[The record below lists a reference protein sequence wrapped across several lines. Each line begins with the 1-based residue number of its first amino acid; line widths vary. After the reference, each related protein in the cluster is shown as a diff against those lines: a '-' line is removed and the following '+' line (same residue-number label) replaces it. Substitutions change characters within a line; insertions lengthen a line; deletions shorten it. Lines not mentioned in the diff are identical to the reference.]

1 MRGGFRVQHQE
12 EEEES
17 AFVSMT
23 DMTVS
28 FLFIVML
35 LLAFFASQ
43 YSENDTVSRTIYE
56 EVVTQRDRAREEIE
70 RLLALVSEKEKRIQ
84 EQSVEIDELRALVDE
99 KEKRVQAQ
107 SIEIDELNKKIAQLQ
122 QDIAKLEEVIAKS
135 KKPDPLEAYLTRS
148 AAERRR
154 ILETLRNQLKVD
166 FPDLQVV
173 ISEESDAL
181 RFQGEGLFDRGVS
194 TLKADRKAVVE
205 KIAARLEQ
213 ILPCYTLGPKKSWN
227 AECNPSLSIIEALQI
242 EGHTDSDGTPDSNL
256 NLSTARANSTFT
268 TMTASKPGLVDFQ
281 NFRNQPVLSVAGY
294 GQMRPIRKNDTPEGK
309 ATNRRVDL
317 RIIMYSPSRSDEIER
332 IRNSLG
338 KSDGVANGNP

>member
-1 MRGGFRVQHQE
+1 MRGGIRVQHQE

-28 FLFIVML
+28 FLFVVML

-43 YSENDTVSRTIYE
+43 YSESDTVSRTLYE
-56 EVVTQRDRAREEIE
+56 EVVVQRDSARQQIEELRNLVTEKERIIEVQSALVE
-70 RLLALVSEKEKRIQ
+70 RLRDEIADLKR
-84 EQSVEIDELRALVDE
+84 
-99 KEKRVQAQ
+99 
-107 SIEIDELNKKIAQLQ
+107 KIAE
-122 QDIAKLEEVIAKS
+122 LEEVIAKS

-154 ILETLRNQLKVD
+154 ILETLRDQLKVD
-166 FPDLQVV
+166 FPDLEVV

-194 TLKADRKAVVE
+194 TLKADRRAVVE

-213 ILPCYTLGPKKSWN
+213 ILPCYTLGQNKNWN
-227 AECNPSLSIIEALQI
+227 VECNPSLSIIEALQI

-268 TMTASKPGLVDFQ
+268 TMTASKPGLVDFH

-294 GQMRPIRKNDTPEGK
+294 GQMRPIRTNDTPEGK

-332 IRNSLG
+332 IRESLEKG
-338 KSDGVANGNP
+338 DG

>member
-1 MRGGFRVQHQE
+1 MRGGIRVQHQE

-28 FLFIVML
+28 FLFVVML

-43 YSENDTVSRTIYE
+43 YSESDTVSRTLYE
-56 EVVTQRDRAREEIE
+56 EVIAQRDSARQRIEEL
-70 RLLALVSEKEKRIQ
+70 RNLVTEKEKII
-84 EQSVEIDELRALVDE
+84 EVQSALVEKLRDE
-99 KEKRVQAQ
+99 IAELKR
-107 SIEIDELNKKIAQLQ
+107 KIAE
-122 QDIAKLEEVIAKS
+122 LEEVIAKS

-154 ILETLRNQLKVD
+154 ILETLRDQLKVD
-166 FPDLQVV
+166 FPDLEVV

-194 TLKADRKAVVE
+194 TLKADRRAVVE

-213 ILPCYTLGPKKSWN
+213 ILPCYTLGQNKNWN
-227 AECNPSLSIIEALQI
+227 VECNPSFSIIEALQI

-268 TMTASKPGLVDFQ
+268 TMTASKPGLVDFH

-294 GQMRPIRKNDTPEGK
+294 GQMRPIRTNDTPEGK

-332 IRNSLG
+332 IRESLEKG
-338 KSDGVANGNP
+338 DG

>member
-35 LLAFFASQ
+35 LLAFFASE
-43 YSENDTVSRTIYE
+43 YSENDTVSRTIHE
-56 EVVTQRDRAREEIE
+56 EVVAERDTALEEIKKL
-70 RLLALVSEKEKRIQ
+70 RALISDKEKRID
-84 EQSVEIDELRALVDE
+84 EQSVELDT
-99 KEKRVQAQ
+99 QQ
-107 SIEIDELNKKIAQLQ
+107 IEIAQLQ
-122 QDIAKLEEVIAKS
+122 KKIAELEEIIAKS

-181 RFQGEGLFDRGVS
+181 RFQGEGLFDRGIS
-194 TLKADRKAVVE
+194 TLKADRRAVVE

-227 AECNPSLSIIEALQI
+227 LECNPSLSIIEALQI

-294 GQMRPIRKNDTPEGK
+294 GQMRPIRKNDTLEGK

-332 IRNSLG
+332 IRASLE

>member
-43 YSENDTVSRTIYE
+43 YSENDTVSRTIHE
-56 EVVTQRDRAREEIE
+56 EVVAERDTALEEIE
-70 RLLALVSEKEKRIQ
+70 KLRALVSEKEKRID
-84 EQSVEIDELRALVDE
+84 EQSAEIYKQRDE
-99 KEKRVQAQ
+99 
-107 SIEIDELNKKIAQLQ
+107 ITQLQ
-122 QDIAKLEEVIAKS
+122 QKIAELEEIIAKS

-181 RFQGEGLFDRGVS
+181 RFQGEGLFDRGIS
-194 TLKADRKAVVE
+194 TLKADRRAVVE

-332 IRNSLG
+332 IRNSLE

>member
-1 MRGGFRVQHQE
+1 MRGGIRVQHQE

-28 FLFIVML
+28 FLFVVML

-43 YSENDTVSRTIYE
+43 YSESDTVSRTLYE
-56 EVVTQRDRAREEIE
+56 EVIAQRDSARQQIEEL
-70 RLLALVSEKEKRIQ
+70 RNLVTEKEKII
-84 EQSVEIDELRALVDE
+84 EVQSTLVEKLRDEIAEL
-99 KEKRVQAQ
+99 KR
-107 SIEIDELNKKIAQLQ
+107 KIAE
-122 QDIAKLEEVIAKS
+122 LEEVIAKS

-154 ILETLRNQLKVD
+154 ILETLRDQLKVD
-166 FPDLQVV
+166 FPDLEVV

-194 TLKADRKAVVE
+194 TLKADRRAVVE

-213 ILPCYTLGPKKSWN
+213 ILPCYTLGQNKNWN
-227 AECNPSLSIIEALQI
+227 VECNPSFSIIEALQI

-268 TMTASKPGLVDFQ
+268 TMTASKPDLVDFH

-294 GQMRPIRKNDTPEGK
+294 GQMRPIRTNDTPEGK

-332 IRNSLG
+332 IRESLEKG
-338 KSDGVANGNP
+338 DG

>member
-56 EVVTQRDRAREEIE
+56 DVVADRDTALEEID
-70 RLLALVSEKEKRIQ
+70 K
-84 EQSVEIDELRALVDE
+84 LRALIFE
-99 KEKRVQAQ
+99 KQTRIEEQ
-107 SIEIDELNKKIAQLQ
+107 SAEIDRQQTKIAE
-122 QDIAKLEEVIAKS
+122 LEEIIAKS

-194 TLKADRKAVVE
+194 TLKADRRAVVE

-213 ILPCYTLGPKKSWN
+213 ILPCYTLGPNKTWN
-227 AECNPSLSIIEALQI
+227 VECNPSLSIIEALQI

-256 NLSTARANSTFT
+256 FLSTARANSTFT
-268 TMTASKPGLVDFQ
+268 TMTASEPGLVDFQ

-294 GQMRPIRKNDTPEGK
+294 GQMRPIRTNDTPEGK

-332 IRNSLG
+332 IRNSLE
-338 KSDGVANGNP
+338 KSDGMANGNP

>member
-43 YSENDTVSRTIYE
+43 YSENDTVSRTIHE
-56 EVVTQRDRAREEIE
+56 EVVAERDTALEEILKL
-70 RLLALVSEKEKRIQ
+70 RALVSEKEKRID
-84 EQSVEIDELRALVDE
+84 EQSVQIDRQ
-99 KEKRVQAQ
+99 R
-107 SIEIDELNKKIAQLQ
+107 IEIAQLQ
-122 QDIAKLEEVIAKS
+122 QKIAELEEVIAKS

-181 RFQGEGLFDRGVS
+181 RFQGEGLFDRGIS
-194 TLKADRKAVVE
+194 TLKADRRAVVE

-294 GQMRPIRKNDTPEGK
+294 GQMRPIRENDTPEGK

-338 KSDGVANGNP
+338 SSDGVANGNP

>member
-43 YSENDTVSRTIYE
+43 YSENDTVSRTIHE
-56 EVVTQRDRAREEIE
+56 EVVAERDTALKEILKL
-70 RLLALVSEKEKRIQ
+70 RALVSEKEKRID
-84 EQSVEIDELRALVDE
+84 EQSVQIDRQ
-99 KEKRVQAQ
+99 R
-107 SIEIDELNKKIAQLQ
+107 IEIAQLQ
-122 QDIAKLEEVIAKS
+122 QKIAELEEVIAKS

-181 RFQGEGLFDRGVS
+181 RFQGEGLFDRGIS
-194 TLKADRKAVVE
+194 TLKADRRAVVE

-294 GQMRPIRKNDTPEGK
+294 GQMRPIRENDTTEGK

-317 RIIMYSPSRSDEIER
+317 RIIMYSPSRSEEIER

-338 KSDGVANGNP
+338 NNDGVANGNP

>member
-56 EVVTQRDRAREEIE
+56 DVVAERDTALEEIE
-70 RLLALVSEKEKRIQ
+70 KLRALVSEKEKRIE
-84 EQSVEIDELRALVDE
+84 EQSVEIDRQRDE
-99 KEKRVQAQ
+99 
-107 SIEIDELNKKIAQLQ
+107 ITQLQ
-122 QDIAKLEEVIAKS
+122 QKIAELEEIIAKS

-194 TLKADRKAVVE
+194 TLKADRRAVVE

-268 TMTASKPGLVDFQ
+268 TMTASKPGLVDFH

-294 GQMRPIRKNDTPEGK
+294 GQMRPIRTNDTPEGK

-332 IRNSLG
+332 IRNSLE
-338 KSDGVANGNP
+338 KSDGTANGNP

>member
-1 MRGGFRVQHQE
+1 MRGGFRVHHQE

-43 YSENDTVSRTIYE
+43 YNDKDTVSRSTYE
-56 EVVTQRDRAREEIE
+56 TVVTERNGALEQLEVLRQLLVEKDKEIAE
-70 RLLALVSEKEKRIQ
+70 LKATTADLQKDISELK
-84 EQSVEIDELRALVDE
+84 A
-99 KEKRVQAQ
+99 
-107 SIEIDELNKKIAQLQ
+107 KIAELE
-122 QDIAKLEEVIAKS
+122 DIIAKS

-154 ILETLRNQLKVD
+154 ILETLRDQLKID
-166 FPDLQVV
+166 FPDLKVV

-194 TLKADRKAVVE
+194 TLKTDRKAVVE
-205 KIAARLEQ
+205 KIAARLQQ
-213 ILPCYTLGPKKSWN
+213 ILPCYTIGPLSTWN
-227 AECNPSLSIIEALQI
+227 EQCNPGASIIEALQI
-242 EGHTDSDGTPDSNL
+242 EGHTDSDGNPESNL
-256 NLSTARANSTFT
+256 MLSTARANSTFT
-268 TMTASKPGLVDFQ
+268 TMTASEPRLVDFQ
-281 NFRNQPVLSVAGY
+281 NFRKQPVLSVAGY
-294 GQMRPIRKNDTPEGK
+294 GQMRPIRPNETLEGK

-317 RIIMYSPSRSDEIER
+317 RIIMYSPSRSAEIER
-332 IRNSLG
+332 IRHSLE
-338 KSDGVANGNP
+338 KYEEPSNGPP

>member
-1 MRGGFRVQHQE
+1 MRGGIRVQHQE

-28 FLFIVML
+28 FLFVVML

-43 YSENDTVSRTIYE
+43 YSESDTVSRTLYE
-56 EVVTQRDRAREEIE
+56 EVVAQRDSARQQIEEL
-70 RLLALVSEKEKRIQ
+70 RNLVTEKEKII
-84 EQSVEIDELRALVDE
+84 EVQSALVDKLRDE
-99 KEKRVQAQ
+99 IAELKR
-107 SIEIDELNKKIAQLQ
+107 KIAE
-122 QDIAKLEEVIAKS
+122 LEEVIANS

-154 ILETLRNQLKVD
+154 ILETLRDQLKVD
-166 FPDLQVV
+166 FPDLEVV

-194 TLKADRKAVVE
+194 TLKADRRAVVE

-213 ILPCYTLGPKKSWN
+213 ILPCYTLGQNKNWN
-227 AECNPSLSIIEALQI
+227 VECNPSLSIIEALQI

-268 TMTASKPGLVDFQ
+268 TMTASKPGLVDFH

-294 GQMRPIRKNDTPEGK
+294 GQMRPIRTNDTPEGK

-332 IRNSLG
+332 IRESLEKG
-338 KSDGVANGNP
+338 DG

>member
-43 YSENDTVSRTIYE
+43 YSESDTVSRTIHE
-56 EVVTQRDRAREEIE
+56 EVVAERDTALEEIQKL
-70 RLLALVSEKEKRIQ
+70 RALVSEKEKRIE
-84 EQSVEIDELRALVDE
+84 EQSVEIEKQRDEIARL
-99 KEKRVQAQ
+99 QQ
-107 SIEIDELNKKIAQLQ
+107 KIAE
-122 QDIAKLEEVIAKS
+122 LEEVIAKS

-181 RFQGEGLFDRGVS
+181 RFQGEGLFDRGIS

-205 KIAARLEQ
+205 RIAARLEQ

-268 TMTASKPGLVDFQ
+268 TMTASKPRLVDFQ

-294 GQMRPIRKNDTPEGK
+294 GQMRPIRNNDTPEGK

-338 KSDGVANGNP
+338 KSGGVANGNP

>member
-56 EVVTQRDRAREEIE
+56 DVVAERNTLLEEIE
-70 RLLALVSEKEKRIQ
+70 KLRALVSEKEKRIE
-84 EQSVEIDELRALVDE
+84 EQRDEIT
-99 KEKRVQAQ
+99 
-107 SIEIDELNKKIAQLQ
+107 QLQ
-122 QDIAKLEEVIAKS
+122 QKIAELEEIIAKS

-154 ILETLRNQLKVD
+154 ILETLRDQLKVD

-194 TLKADRKAVVE
+194 TLKADRRAVVE

-268 TMTASKPGLVDFQ
+268 TMTASKPRLVEFH

-294 GQMRPIRKNDTPEGK
+294 GQMRPIRTNDTPEGK

-332 IRNSLG
+332 IRNSLE
-338 KSDGVANGNP
+338 KSDGMANGNP

>member
-43 YSENDTVSRTIYE
+43 YSENDTVSKAIHE
-56 EVVTQRDRAREEIE
+56 EVVAERDTALKEIE
-70 RLLALVSEKEKRIQ
+70 KLRALVSEKEKRID
-84 EQSVEIDELRALVDE
+84 EQSVQIDRQ
-99 KEKRVQAQ
+99 R
-107 SIEIDELNKKIAQLQ
+107 IEIAQLQ
-122 QDIAKLEEVIAKS
+122 QKIAELEEIIAKS

-154 ILETLRNQLKVD
+154 ILETIRNQLKVD

-194 TLKADRKAVVE
+194 TLKADRRAVVE

-213 ILPCYTLGPKKSWN
+213 ILPCYTLGPNKSWN

-242 EGHTDSDGTPDSNL
+242 EGHTDSDGTSDSNL

-294 GQMRPIRKNDTPEGK
+294 GQMRPIRTNDTPEGK

-332 IRNSLG
+332 IRNSLE

>member
-1 MRGGFRVQHQE
+1 MRGGIRVQHQE

-28 FLFIVML
+28 FLFVVML

-43 YSENDTVSRTIYE
+43 YSESDTVSRTLYE
-56 EVVTQRDRAREEIE
+56 EVVAQRDSARQQIEEL
-70 RLLALVSEKEKRIQ
+70 RNLVTEKEKIIQ
-84 EQSVEIDELRALVDE
+84 VQSALVEKLRDE
-99 KEKRVQAQ
+99 IAELKR
-107 SIEIDELNKKIAQLQ
+107 KIAE
-122 QDIAKLEEVIAKS
+122 LEEVIAKS
-135 KKPDPLEAYLTRS
+135 QKPDPLEAYLTRS

-154 ILETLRNQLKVD
+154 ILETLRDQLKVD
-166 FPDLQVV
+166 FPDLEVV

-194 TLKADRKAVVE
+194 TLKADRRAVVE

-213 ILPCYTLGPKKSWN
+213 ILPCYTLGQNKNWN
-227 AECNPSLSIIEALQI
+227 VECNPSLSIIEALQI

-268 TMTASKPGLVDFQ
+268 TMTASKPGLVNFH

-294 GQMRPIRKNDTPEGK
+294 GQMRPIRTNDTPEGK

-332 IRNSLG
+332 IRESLEEG
-338 KSDGVANGNP
+338 DG

>member
-1 MRGGFRVQHQE
+1 MRGGIRVQHQE

-28 FLFIVML
+28 FLFVVML

-43 YSENDTVSRTIYE
+43 YSESDTVSRTLYE
-56 EVVTQRDRAREEIE
+56 EVIAQRDSARQQIEEL
-70 RLLALVSEKEKRIQ
+70 RNLVTEKEKII
-84 EQSVEIDELRALVDE
+84 EVQSALVEKLRDE
-99 KEKRVQAQ
+99 IAELKR
-107 SIEIDELNKKIAQLQ
+107 KIAE
-122 QDIAKLEEVIAKS
+122 LEEVIAKS

-154 ILETLRNQLKVD
+154 ILETLRDQLKVD
-166 FPDLQVV
+166 FPDLEVV

-194 TLKADRKAVVE
+194 TLKADRRAVVE

-213 ILPCYTLGPKKSWN
+213 ILPCYTLGQNKNWN
-227 AECNPSLSIIEALQI
+227 VECNPSFSIIEALQI

-268 TMTASKPGLVDFQ
+268 TMTASKPGLVDFH

-294 GQMRPIRKNDTPEGK
+294 GQMRPIRTNDTPEGK

-332 IRNSLG
+332 IRESLEKG
-338 KSDGVANGNP
+338 DG

>member
-43 YSENDTVSRTIYE
+43 YSENDTVSRTIHE
-56 EVVTQRDRAREEIE
+56 EVVAERDTALEEIE
-70 RLLALVSEKEKRIQ
+70 KLRALVSEKEKRID
-84 EQSVEIDELRALVDE
+84 EQSAEIDKQRDE
-99 KEKRVQAQ
+99 ITQLEQ
-107 SIEIDELNKKIAQLQ
+107 KIAE
-122 QDIAKLEEVIAKS
+122 LEEIIAKS

-181 RFQGEGLFDRGVS
+181 RFQGEGLFDRGIS
-194 TLKADRKAVVE
+194 TLKADRRAVVE

-332 IRNSLG
+332 IRNSLE

>member
-1 MRGGFRVQHQE
+1 MRGGFRVRHQE

-43 YSENDTVSRTIYE
+43 YSENDTVSRTMYE
-56 EVVTQRDRAREEIE
+56 DVVVERDTALEEIE
-70 RLLALVSEKEKRIQ
+70 KLRALVSEKEKRIE
-84 EQSVEIDELRALVDE
+84 EQSVEIDRQRDE
-99 KEKRVQAQ
+99 
-107 SIEIDELNKKIAQLQ
+107 ITQLQ
-122 QDIAKLEEVIAKS
+122 QKIAELEEIIAKS

-194 TLKADRKAVVE
+194 TLKADRRAVVE

-242 EGHTDSDGTPDSNL
+242 EGHTDSDGAPDSNL

-268 TMTASKPGLVDFQ
+268 TMTESKPGLVDFH

-294 GQMRPIRKNDTPEGK
+294 GQMRPIRTNDTPEGK

-332 IRNSLG
+332 IRNSLE
-338 KSDGVANGNP
+338 KSDGMANGNP

>member
-43 YSENDTVSRTIYE
+43 YSENDTVSRTIHE
-56 EVVTQRDRAREEIE
+56 EVVAERDTALEEILKL
-70 RLLALVSEKEKRIQ
+70 RALVSEKEKRID
-84 EQSVEIDELRALVDE
+84 EQSVEIDRQ
-99 KEKRVQAQ
+99 R
-107 SIEIDELNKKIAQLQ
+107 IEIVQLQ
-122 QDIAKLEEVIAKS
+122 QKIAELEEVIAKS

-181 RFQGEGLFDRGVS
+181 RFQGEGLFDRGIS
-194 TLKADRKAVVE
+194 TLKADRRAVVE
-205 KIAARLEQ
+205 KIAARLEE

-294 GQMRPIRKNDTPEGK
+294 GQMRPIRENDTPEGK

-332 IRNSLG
+332 IRNSLE

>member
-1 MRGGFRVQHQE
+1 MRGGIRVQHQE

-28 FLFIVML
+28 FLFVVML

-43 YSENDTVSRTIYE
+43 YSESDTVSRTLYE
-56 EVVTQRDRAREEIE
+56 EVVVQRDSARQQIE
-70 RLLALVSEKEKRIQ
+70 ALRNLVTEKEKII
-84 EQSVEIDELRALVDE
+84 EVQSALVERLGDE
-99 KEKRVQAQ
+99 IADLKR
-107 SIEIDELNKKIAQLQ
+107 KIAE
-122 QDIAKLEEVIAKS
+122 LEEVIAKS

-154 ILETLRNQLKVD
+154 ILETLRDQLKVD
-166 FPDLQVV
+166 FPDLEVV

-194 TLKADRKAVVE
+194 TLKADRRAVVE

-213 ILPCYTLGPKKSWN
+213 ILPCYTLGQDKNWN
-227 AECNPSLSIIEALQI
+227 VECNPSFSIIEALQI

-268 TMTASKPGLVDFQ
+268 TMTASKPGLVDFH

-294 GQMRPIRKNDTPEGK
+294 GQMRPIRTNDTPEGK

-332 IRNSLG
+332 IRESLEKG
-338 KSDGVANGNP
+338 DG

>member
-43 YSENDTVSRTIYE
+43 YSENDTVSRTIHE
-56 EVVTQRDRAREEIE
+56 EVVAERDTALEEIE
-70 RLLALVSEKEKRIQ
+70 KLRALVSEKEKRID
-84 EQSVEIDELRALVDE
+84 EQSAEIDKQRDE
-99 KEKRVQAQ
+99 
-107 SIEIDELNKKIAQLQ
+107 ITQLQ
-122 QDIAKLEEVIAKS
+122 QKIAELEEIIAKS

-181 RFQGEGLFDRGVS
+181 RFQGEGLFDRGIS
-194 TLKADRKAVVE
+194 TLKADRRAVVE

-268 TMTASKPGLVDFQ
+268 TMTASKPGLVNFQ

-332 IRNSLG
+332 IRNSLE

>member
-43 YSENDTVSRTIYE
+43 YSENDTVSRTIHE
-56 EVVTQRDRAREEIE
+56 EVVAERDTALEEIKKL
-70 RLLALVSEKEKRIQ
+70 RALVSEKEKRIE
-84 EQSVEIDELRALVDE
+84 EQSVEIEKQRDE
-99 KEKRVQAQ
+99 
-107 SIEIDELNKKIAQLQ
+107 IAQLQ
-122 QDIAKLEEVIAKS
+122 QKFAELEEVIAKS

-181 RFQGEGLFDRGVS
+181 RFQGEGLFDRGIS
-194 TLKADRKAVVE
+194 TLKADRRAVVE

-294 GQMRPIRKNDTPEGK
+294 GQMRPIRKNDTLEGK

-332 IRNSLG
+332 IRSSLE

>member
-56 EVVTQRDRAREEIE
+56 EVVTQRDTALKEIE
-70 RLLALVSEKEKRIQ
+70 KLRALVSEKEKRIK
-84 EQSVEIDELRALVDE
+84 EQSLEINKLNDE
-99 KEKRVQAQ
+99 
-107 SIEIDELNKKIAQLQ
+107 IAQLRQ
-122 QDIAKLEEVIAKS
+122 RIAQLEEVIKS
-135 KKPDPLEAYLTRS
+135 SKTPDPLEAYLTRS

-181 RFQGEGLFDRGVS
+181 RFQGEGLFDRGIS
-194 TLKADRKAVVE
+194 TLKADRRAVVE

-227 AECNPSLSIIEALQI
+227 AECNPGLSIIEALQI

-332 IRNSLG
+332 IRNSLEKG
-338 KSDGVANGNP
+338 DGVANGNP